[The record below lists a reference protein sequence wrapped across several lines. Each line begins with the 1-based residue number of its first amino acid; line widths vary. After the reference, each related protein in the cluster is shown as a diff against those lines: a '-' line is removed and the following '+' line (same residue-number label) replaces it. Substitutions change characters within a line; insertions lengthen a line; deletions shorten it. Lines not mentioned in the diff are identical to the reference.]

1 MTKFIMIIQKYRSIE
16 VKSDQ
21 IKSKV
26 LDNLSLSDNVVCF
39 NYKGEWIIIP
49 INLLVKYPILYFYD
63 EETKEWG
70 SIVTC
75 LLSLRIMYVY
85 EKVRWVKYDGLNA
98 IFNNEAGE
106 TMSFET
112 KLDKDGE
119 KMVEF
124 TRSQTKT
131 QSLRSALIEY
141 GDLKYLHLDVPE
153 NKSNLIPMSY
163 YSDLTDYEGN
173 TIDGNK
179 IEVNLKTKDVNLA
192 IKDIHPKTLC
202 VMISYHS
209 EKGENGV
216 KNTIVLPKNISKG
229 ELSKEEIY
237 GYEPKKEGLDS
248 YLANSTEKLIEKKA
262 FILNILFYTAKI
274 LYKDAKFIQL

>member
-1 MTKFIMIIQKYRSIE
+1 MFIQKYRSIE
-16 VKSDQ
+16 VKTDK

-26 LDNLSLSDNVVCF
+26 PENLSLSDNVVCF

-49 INLLVKYPILYFYD
+49 ISLLVKYPIIYFYD
-63 EETKEWG
+63 DETKEWG

-75 LLSLRIMYVY
+75 LLSLRVMYVY

-124 TRSQTKT
+124 KRSQTKI

-141 GDLKYLHLDVPE
+141 GDLRYLHLDIPE
-153 NKSNLIPMSY
+153 NKSNLISMSY
-163 YSDLTDYEGN
+163 YCDLIDYEG
-173 TIDGNK
+173 K
-179 IEVNLKTKDVNLA
+179 NLADKVNLA
-192 IKDIHPKTLC
+192 TNIHPKTLC

-209 EKGENGV
+209 ERGENGV
-216 KNTIVLPKNISKG
+216 KNTIIIPKNKLG
-229 ELSKEEIY
+229 EFINKSEFINKEIA

-248 YLANSTEKLIEKKA
+248 YLAMSTEKLIEKKA

-274 LYKDAKFIQL
+274 LYANAKFIQL